1 MNRIIK
7 FRGLN
12 PKTKEFVYGDL
23 IQTPENKTRIIGFN
37 NYITKDEY
45 QSYVDYNVLVD
56 KDSIGQYIG
65 LSDIND
71 KEIFEGDI
79 LVENRYPYFSNEKL
93 NYVGI
98 VEFKYSSWKVIL
110 KCVDKDKYGISDGLT
125 DINVDNDGFQNM
137 EIIGNIYQNPE
148 LLEAK

>member
-1 MNRIIK
+1 MNRTIK

-12 PKTKEFVYGDL
+12 PKTNEFVYGDL

-37 NYITKDEY
+37 NYTIKDEL

-56 KDSIGQYIG
+56 KVSIGQYIG
-65 LSDIND
+65 LSDVND

-79 LVENRYPYFSNEKL
+79 LVENRYPYYSNEKL

-98 VEFKYSSWKVIL
+98 VEFKYSSWKVVL

-125 DINVDNDGFQNM
+125 DINVGNDGFQNM

>member
-12 PKTKEFVYGDL
+12 PKTNELVYGDL

-56 KDSIGQYIG
+56 EKTIGQYIG
-65 LSDIND
+65 LSDINE

-79 LVENRYPYFSNEKL
+79 LVDNRYPYYSNEKL

-98 VEFKYSSWKVIL
+98 VEFKYSSWNIIL
-110 KCVDKDKYGISDGLT
+110 KCVNKDKKGISDGLT
-125 DINVDNDGFQNM
+125 DSNIGDYGFSNM

-148 LLEAK
+148 LLETK

>member
-1 MNRIIK
+1 MNRTIK

-12 PKTKEFVYGDL
+12 PKTNEFVYGDL

-56 KDSIGQYIG
+56 ENTIGQYIG
-65 LSDIND
+65 LSDVND

-79 LVENRYPYFSNEKL
+79 LVENRYPYYSNEKL

-98 VEFKYSSWKVIL
+98 VEFKYSSWKVVL

-137 EIIGNIYQNPE
+137 EIIGNIYQNSE